1 MLKLRE
7 YKMYPSDLYNIKSAQ
22 IIESASTT
30 TLGGYERTTLYNT
43 ACRIGDLNTQ
53 GYERGCKIRSKL
65 FR

>member
-7 YKMYPSDLYNIKSAQ
+7 YKMYPSDLYNIKSAL
-22 IIESASTT
+22 IIESATI

-65 FR
+65 FK